1 MISRDKIRKGYD
13 RIQPTQEQKERMKQ
27 NILTAASARTPA
39 GKDVPMKRYT
49 KRPLLVAAIAAVMLL
64 LVGCSAAVLMNLDD
78 LRFGEEPYVKK
89 ARYQEDGSKVPA
101 TETRMSYISV
111 VGAEGSKNQQ
121 AMQEWLDFKKAYD
134 PEGTLRSASEDF
146 VAPPEYVDYGAYTQ
160 EMVDKID
167 EICEKYDLKLAGDYA
182 IIQQHDA
189 DLLTEALGIDG
200 ILKNKAKAEAE
211 FGGCSFTQCG
221 NFSTVYNVTLTDPE
235 AQQEYMFVLDYY
247 YYDKAYFDT
256 GYIVIEDTE
265 NARQWNYTLA
275 DGTKVLIVSEAGDG
289 THILYDREDAFIRIS
304 FNNVGWNW
312 DYPSDVMSKR
322 DMELVAE
329 ALDYSLKPKKV
340 ENMAEVQ
347 ARLEERYQESLKGPD
362 AETQAR
368 IQKEYEENE
377 CKDSYAD
384 LIGRM
389 RDNEE
394 YFTSRCNIAFEDFW
408 ETMEY
413 TLMDVTG
420 DGEDELILGKDGF
433 VKEIWTMEDGKTDKV
448 TGSHAEGYLCE
459 GNVFEHY
466 VFLDG
471 KPYHF
476 YYRLGED
483 GLARKLMTVEY
494 DTYNET
500 WILDESEDGSV
511 YEAISEERAMEIID
525 SFVRIQLEMK
535 PVSEFPMN

>member
-1 MISRDKIRKGYD
+1 M
-13 RIQPTQEQKERMKQ
+13 
-27 NILTAASARTPA
+27 N
-39 GKDVPMKRYT
+39 GKDIFLGLNYVGEDLIQRAEWGQFPSQGAKNAGRT
-49 KRPLLVAAIAAVMLL
+49 TSRKFRRPFLIAAIIALMLL
-64 LVGCSAAVLMNLDD
+64 LMGCAAAVLLNLED
-78 LRFGEEPYVKK
+78 LRFGEAPYVKN
-89 ARYQEDGSKVPA
+89 AHYQEDGSKVPA

-121 AMQEWLDFKKAYD
+121 ALQEWMDFKKSYD
-134 PEGTLRSASEDF
+134 PEGTLRSASGDF
-146 VAPPEYVDYGAYTQ
+146 RAPQEYVEYGVYSQ

-167 EICEKYDLKLAGDYA
+167 EICEKYDLKLTGDAA

-189 DLLTEALGIDG
+189 DLLTEVLGIDG
-200 ILKNKAKAEAE
+200 ILKNKAKAEAK

-329 ALDYSLKPKKV
+329 TLDYSLKPKKV

-347 ARLEERYQESLKGPD
+347 AQLRANAQAFEEQQDQSVIEQQEIR
-362 AETQAR
+362 TQL
-368 IQKEYEENE
+368 YEQNE
-377 CKDSYAD
+377 LHDSYAD
-384 LIGRM
+384 LISWM
-389 RDNEE
+389 RDNED
-394 YFTSRCNIAFEDFW
+394 YFTSRCNIAYEDFW

-420 DGEDELILGKDGF
+420 DGEDELILGKGGF
-433 VKEIWTMEDGKTDKV
+433 VKEIWTMIDGKTFHM
-448 TGSHAEGYLCE
+448 TGSYAEGYLCE

-466 VFLDG
+466 VFMDG
-471 KPYHF
+471 QPFHF
-476 YYRLGED
+476 YFQLCED
-483 GLARKLMTVEY
+483 GHARMNVEY
-494 DTYNET
+494 DTNNET
-500 WILDESEDGSV
+500 WLLDESEDGSG
-511 YEAISEERAMEIID
+511 YEAISEERAMELID
-525 SFVRIQLEMK
+525 SFVRIELDMK
-535 PVSEFPMN
+535 PVSEFPMD